1 MEKSFFI
8 DNLSSFKRSN
18 STIFN
23 IDYALRLSLNNQDV
37 TNYTKSLLTLP
48 NIQYLVQG
56 LDVLLTT
63 DLDGDNR
70 TKVIELRDELL
81 SYINSIFTDYE

>member
-1 MEKSFFI
+1 
-8 DNLSSFKRSN
+8 LS
-18 STIFN
+18 
-23 IDYALRLSLNNQDV
+23 NQDV
-37 TNYTKSLLTLP
+37 TKSTKSLLTLP

-70 TKVIELRDELL
+70 TKVIQLRDELL